1 MEKRFSS
8 IMSDFMKGI
17 SEDDKKKMTACREKM
32 ASMCSCLKMNEM
44 SEEEK
49 KAMME
54 KMMSFCGSKMEMMSS
69 FLKQMGLERE
79 RTASP
84 EKEWH

>member
-8 IMSDFMKGI
+8 IMSEFMKGI
-17 SEDDKKKMTACREKM
+17 SRDDKKKMTACLEKM
-32 ASMCSCLKMNEM
+32 ASMCPCLKMNEM

-54 KMMSFCGSKMEMMSS
+54 KMMSFCGSKMETMSS
-69 FLKQMGLERE
+69 FLKQMGSERE
-79 RTASP
+79 QTASS
-84 EKEWH
+84 EKE

>member
-1 MEKRFSS
+1 MEKGFASF
-8 IMSDFMKGI
+8 MSEFMTGI
-17 SEDDKKKMTACREKM
+17 SENDKKKMMACWEKM
-32 ASMCSCLKMNEM
+32 ASTCSCLKMNGM

-79 RTASP
+79 QTASP
-84 EKEWH
+84 EQE